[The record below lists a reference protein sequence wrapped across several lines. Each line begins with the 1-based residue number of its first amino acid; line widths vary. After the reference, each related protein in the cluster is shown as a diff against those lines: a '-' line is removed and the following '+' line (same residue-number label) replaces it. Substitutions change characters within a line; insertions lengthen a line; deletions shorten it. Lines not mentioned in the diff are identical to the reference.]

1 MANIHT
7 VSDWPYATTLRG
19 FDEYLFYQF
28 MERPEKSETLLNIKD
43 SSQYQEDIVT
53 AGGGGIMPQKLEG
66 QALEYDE
73 LNEGFRKTFT
83 HLDYGL
89 AKRVTRNLLRDDMS
103 GTMDEIAEES
113 ARQARATRETLRSNH
128 LNRAFSSSYTGPDG
142 KELCAT
148 NHIRENGTVYSN
160 ELTNAADLSM
170 TSLEQAEIDFSDI
183 RDGGGKRV
191 QVEPRYLVV
200 SKENRFIAHRLL
212 KSQYDPENDS
222 NAVNPQADVGLEP
235 CVWNYLTDTDAW
247 FLFADKSEHRL
258 CVYEREAPWSD
269 YDFDFNTKDYRFSLM
284 FAESSGWADPRG
296 IFGSPG
302 V

>member
-1 MANIHT
+1 MANIHM
-7 VSDWPYATTLRG
+7 VSDWPYATTLRD

-28 MERPEKSETLLNIKD
+28 MERPQVSEMIFNVRE
-43 SSQYQEDIVT
+43 SSQYQEDVVT

-89 AKRVTRNLLRDDMS
+89 AKRITRNLLRDDLS
-103 GTMDEIAEES
+103 GITDEIAEES
-113 ARQARATRETLRSNH
+113 ARQARATQETLRASHFN
-128 LNRAFSSSYTGPDG
+128 NGFTSGYTGPDG
-142 KELCAT
+142 KVLFAT
-148 NHIRENGTVYSN
+148 DHIREDGSAYANTLS
-160 ELTNAADLSM
+160 AQADLSM

-191 QVEPRYLVV
+191 MVQPRYLIVP
-200 SKENRFIAHRLL
+200 KEQRFNAHRLL
-212 KSQYDPENDS
+212 KSVNDPENDT
-222 NAVNPQADVGLEP
+222 NAVNPQTEVGLSP
-235 CVWNYLTDTDAW
+235 VVWHYLTDTDAW
-247 FLFADKSEHRL
+247 YLAAEKSEHRL
-258 CVYEREAPWSD
+258 MVYVREAPWSD
-269 YDFDFNTKDYRFSLM
+269 YDWDFETKDYRFSLM

-296 IFGSPG
+296 VFGVGG